1 MPNIFSRYDRRED
14 EGAINLLE
22 KNNAYLNEAHTRYIR
37 PIVFNRYNKP
47 PDLYDRHSY
56 QKGAVALHM
65 LRFIIG
71 DKPFFR
77 TLNYFLHK
85 YSYDVVDTHDFMKA
99 IKEVTGQ
106 NLDWFFEQWF
116 FKPGHPVFDIS
127 YSWNED
133 IEKLKLRII
142 QTQDTSKGIPVY
154 KAPVRIAIVTPEGK
168 MSKKV
173 WIREKKEEFEFHV
186 KQKPLMVRFDEGNF
200 LLKEWTFDKS
210 LDELLYQ
217 LKKDDV
223 IGVMQCKIK
232 NFSNFCRNIMIAA
245 FGFPD
250 DAVFKSLSGNKEI
263 RWGDHK
269 RKVVAKYFNARPG
282 EDECEFGE
290 RLIQGHYQEW

>member
-1 MPNIFSRYDRRED
+1 M
-14 EGAINLLE
+14 LE
-22 KNNAYLNEAHTRYIR
+22 KKNAYLNEAHTRYIR

-47 PDLYDRHSY
+47 PDLYYRHSC

-106 NLDWFFEQWF
+106 NFDWFFEQWF

-133 IEKLKLRII
+133 IEKLKPIII

-154 KAPVRIAIVTPEGK
+154 KAPVRIAIVTPRRK
-168 MSKKV
+168 NV
-173 WIREKKEEFEFHV
+173 KES
-186 KQKPLMVRFDEGNF
+186 MD
-200 LLKEWTFDKS
+200 S
-210 LDELLYQ
+210 
-217 LKKDDV
+217 
-223 IGVMQCKIK
+223 
-232 NFSNFCRNIMIAA
+232 
-245 FGFPD
+245 
-250 DAVFKSLSGNKEI
+250 
-263 RWGDHK
+263 
-269 RKVVAKYFNARPG
+269 
-282 EDECEFGE
+282 
-290 RLIQGHYQEW
+290 